1 MSTFKLEIFTPRRLF
16 LSEQVEGVT
25 VCSIYNDKGSEF
37 WDNVDEGQMLN
48 FTDFESL
55 EIPTGE
61 LTVLAHHAPMVA
73 ALAPG
78 EMRIKING
86 EWKKA
91 YNSEGFM
98 EVRGNNEVYIFSY
111 FCEWPEDIDEVM
123 AKQLIAKET
132 EELRNA
138 RSLTEHRLSEIE
150 LQRIFTMLRVKHKN
164 VNN

>member
-37 WDNVDEGQMLN
+37 WDNVDEGQMLD
-48 FTDFESL
+48 FTAFESL

-78 EMRIKING
+78 EMRIKIDG
-86 EWKKA
+86 EGKKA

-98 EVRGNNEVYIFSY
+98 EVQGGNEVYIFSY
-111 FCEWPEDIDEVM
+111 FCEWPEDIDAVR

-138 RSLTEHRLSEIE
+138 RSLSEHRLGEIE
-150 LQRIFTMLRVKHKN
+150 LQRIFTMLRVRDKN
-164 VNN
+164 INN

>member
-111 FCEWPEDIDEVM
+111 FCEWPEDIDEVR

>member
-16 LSEQVEGVT
+16 LSQQVEAVT
-25 VCSIYNDKGSEF
+25 VTYIYNDKSTKF
-37 WDNVDEGQMLN
+37 WDEIETGRMLD
-48 FTDFESL
+48 FTDVESL
-55 EIPTGE
+55 DIPTGE

-78 EMRIKING
+78 EMRIKIDG

-98 EVRGNNEVYIFSY
+98 EVRGDNEVYIFSY
-111 FCEWPEDIDEVM
+111 FCEWPEDIDEM
-123 AKQLIAKET
+123 RAKQLIAKET

-138 RSLTEHRLSEIE
+138 RSLSEHRLGEIE
-150 LQRIFTMLRVKHKN
+150 LQRIFTMLRVRDKN
-164 VNN
+164 INN

>member
-37 WDNVDEGQMLN
+37 WDNVDEGQMLD
-48 FTDFESL
+48 FTDFENL
-55 EIPTGE
+55 DIPTGE

-111 FCEWPEDIDEVM
+111 FCEWPEDIDELR

-138 RSLTEHRLSEIE
+138 RSLTEHRLGEIE

>member
-37 WDNVDEGQMLN
+37 WDNVDEGQMLD

-55 EIPTGE
+55 DIPTGE

-111 FCEWPEDIDEVM
+111 FCEWPEDIDEVR